1 MTLPPPPTVT
11 DALRARVD
19 AFLAGP
25 HDLFIDG
32 AWRPAGA
39 GGRFPTHDPATGQRL
54 AEVADGQAGDVGRA
68 VQAARR
74 AFDAGPWPRLPPA
87 ARARLLE
94 RLADAIEAH
103 ADELALIDTLDNGM
117 PFASA
122 RMFNIGG
129 AVGSL
134 RYNAGWAT
142 RLAGQTLTPSVPG
155 EWHAYTL
162 REPVGVAGLIVAW
175 NMPLAMT
182 VGKLSAALAAGCTV
196 VLKPAELTPLSA
208 IRLCQLIEETGFPPG
223 VVNLVTGTGAEAGA
237 ALVADR
243 GVDKISFTGSTG
255 VGKAIVRASADD
267 LKRVT
272 LELGGK
278 SPVFV
283 FADADVERAIDAVA
297 RGIFGNAGQVCVAG
311 SRLFAH
317 RAVFDRLVEGV
328 AARARALRLGAGV
341 EPGTEIGP
349 LISEAQRARV
359 LGYIDSGRAQ
369 GCEVV
374 AGGGAVDGPGH
385 FVQPTVLAG
394 ARPDMTV
401 VREEIFGPVLSAMA
415 FDDED
420 DLESLAARGND
431 SPYGLSASVWTRDI
445 STAHR
450 LARRLQAGTVRINTP
465 VGMDFALPFGGYKQ
479 SGWGRE
485 NGQAGVEAYTEVKS
499 VFVGL

>member
-1 MTLPPPPTVT
+1 MNLPPPPIVT
-11 DALRARVD
+11 AELRARVD
-19 AFLAGP
+19 AFIAREHG
-25 HDLFIDG
+25 LFI
-32 AWRPAGA
+32 AGQWQAASA
-39 GGRFPTHDPATGQRL
+39 GGRFATYDPASGEAL
-54 AEVADGQAGDVGRA
+54 AEVADGRSEDVARA
-68 VQAARR
+68 VQAARQ
-74 AFDAGPWPRLPPA
+74 AFDSGPWPRMPPA
-87 ARARLLE
+87 ARARMLE

-103 ADELALIDTLDNGM
+103 GDELALIDTLDNGM

-122 RMFNIGG
+122 RMFNVGG
-129 AVGSL
+129 AVAGL

-142 RLAGQTLTPSVPG
+142 RLSGETHTPSVPG

-196 VLKPAELTPLSA
+196 VLKPAELTPLSS
-208 IRLCQLIEETGFPPG
+208 IRLCQLIESLGFPPG
-223 VVNLVTGTGAEAGA
+223 VVNLVTGTGADAGA
-237 ALVADR
+237 ALVADP
-243 GVDKISFTGSTG
+243 GVDKISFTGSTE
-255 VGKAIVRASADD
+255 VGKAIVRASAND

-283 FADADVERAIDAVA
+283 FADANVDAAIDAVA

-317 RAVFDRLVEGV
+317 RSVFDRIVEGV
-328 AARARALRLGAGV
+328 SDRARALRLGAGAT
-341 EPGTEIGP
+341 PGTEIGP
-349 LISEAQRARV
+349 LISEAQRRRV
-359 LGYIDSGRAQ
+359 MGYIQSGVAD
-369 GCEVV
+369 GCEIA
-374 AGGGAVDGPGH
+374 AGGEAVDGPGH
-385 FVQPTVLAG
+385 FVRPTVLAS
-394 ARPDMTV
+394 ARADMKV

-420 DLESLAARGND
+420 LDALAASGND

-450 LARRLQAGTVRINTP
+450 LARRLKAGTVRVNTP

-485 NGQAGVEAYTEVKS
+485 NGRAGVEAYTETKS